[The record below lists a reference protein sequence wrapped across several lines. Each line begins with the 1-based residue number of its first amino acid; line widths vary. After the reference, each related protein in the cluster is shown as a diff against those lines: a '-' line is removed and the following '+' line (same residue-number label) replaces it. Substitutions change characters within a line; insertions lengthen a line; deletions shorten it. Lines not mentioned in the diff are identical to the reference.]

1 MARVKD
7 RALEDQQPEVESK
20 ALIVVTQLPVIEE
33 RLRDFKAEVEA
44 TVAEAKSMVA
54 TAETVQAVKNRR
66 AELNKQFE
74 ALEDQRKAVKAQIMA
89 PYDRFNAV
97 YTECISGPFKEANAA
112 LKATVDDFETELKN
126 ETLGKLKTYYA
137 ELCSLEGI
145 DWLPFQKAMEYGN
158 IKVSMADTKS
168 ATPRRLMDALG
179 NVVSRI
185 AIGRDDIRK
194 MEDSAEIMA
203 EFKVCLDAGKAAA
216 TVQERKRKVQE
227 EKDAAERSK
236 EWEAKRQEA
245 IAKVEAAAK
254 PAAPVA
260 SAPIAKPASRPLN
273 KSLSFRIHFKTE
285 EEYEKVKPIL
295 KQLKETL
302 IKEGIS
308 YE

>member
-1 MARVKD
+1 MVEEKD
-7 RALEDQQPEVESK
+7 KTLNHTDQQPEVESK

-74 ALEDQRKAVKAQIMA
+74 TLESQRKAVKAQIMA
-89 PYDRFNAV
+89 PYDRLNAV
-97 YTECISGPFKEANAA
+97 YTECISGPFKEADAA
-112 LKATVDDFETELKN
+112 LKATVGEFETELKN
-126 ETLGKLKTYYA
+126 ETVGKLKTYYA

-168 ATPRRLMDALG
+168 ATPRKLMDALG

-185 AIGRDDIRK
+185 AIAMEDIRK

-203 EFKVCLDAGKAAA
+203 EFKICLDAGKAAA
-216 TVQERKRKVQE
+216 TVQDRKRKIAE
-227 EKDAAERSK
+227 EKEAAEKRK
-236 EWEAKRQEA
+236 DWEAKLAEA
-245 IAKVEAAAK
+245 FRKINAVIIPVETPEAR
-254 PAAPVA
+254 PAA
-260 SAPIAKPASRPLN
+260 RPLN
-273 KSLSFRIHFKTE
+273 KSLSFKIHFKTV

-295 KQLKETL
+295 KMLKETL